1 MNVFRS
7 IRVVAAVALVST
19 LFGARAALAQEPAPP
34 LEPERL
40 TPIEVVRLF
49 DAYAVV
55 QAQEAL
61 GLETERYGTFVAHYR
76 ALLDARRRHQEAR
89 VRAIAE
95 LARLTHPRGRV
106 ADDQVLRDKL
116 RALDELDAKGTG
128 DVRAAQVALEQSLTV
143 LQQARFR
150 VFEEQMERRKLQL
163 LARARQPGPGRRA
176 PGLR

>member
-1 MNVFRS
+1 MNESRS
-7 IRVVAAVALVST
+7 IRVLAAAALLT
-19 LFGARAALAQEPAPP
+19 LLGAGATLAQEPGPP
-34 LEPERL
+34 PEPERL

-61 GLETERYGTFVAHYR
+61 GLETERYGTFVAQYR

-95 LARLTHPRGRV
+95 LARLTRGRGRA
-106 ADDQVLRDKL
+106 ADDEVLRDKL
-116 RALDELDAKGTG
+116 RALEELDARGTA
-128 DVRAAQVALEQSLTV
+128 DVRAAHVALEQSLTV

-150 VFEEQMERRKLQL
+150 VFEDQMERRKLQL